1 MNVQKHLHYSKQF
14 KSLFFYII
22 AIGLIYSLT
31 GCMMRGMH
39 LGQPSQNK
47 PKNKAAMTSVSVTID
62 NMIKSAISD
71 LAQYDQKINT
81 IAVWDIPVQNSV
93 IDPENL
99 KQKIINHLVK
109 ENQFHVISRENL
121 SRLLDEQSL
130 SVNGN
135 IDADNAVKI
144 GKLIGVE
151 GFIGGHLFVN
161 KTSIELYLSLI
172 NSTTGVIDWSY
183 SQSSDL

>member
-1 MNVQKHLHYSKQF
+1 MNVQKYLLYSKHF
-14 KSLFFYII
+14 KALLSYMITI
-22 AIGLIYSLT
+22 VLIYSLT
-31 GCMMRGMH
+31 GCMMQGMH
-39 LGQPSQNK
+39 RGQPSQK
-47 PKNKAAMTSVSVTID
+47 KQKNKTTMASVSVTID

-71 LAQYDQKINT
+71 LAQYEQKINT

-93 IDPENL
+93 IDAENL
-99 KQKIINHLVK
+99 KQKIISHLVK
-109 ENQFHVISRENL
+109 ENQFRVISRDNL
-121 SRLLDEQSL
+121 SKLLDEQSL

-135 IDADNAVKI
+135 IDAHNAVKI

-183 SQSSDL
+183 SQSSSL